1 MLRAVDLLSRARR
14 HLGLSVIHGSGWR
27 SLTAGTWRLQS
38 DLPDRPQ
45 HRSGVSLLPEP
56 KQTHGAVVEQ
66 WVEKDEKLAFSHA
79 YTGSMFTRARQFRNC
94 CRVLT
99 ASSPARA
106 LWIDPEWSHW
116 FRPTPAKMAPFF
128 TGVDRS
134 GHLLHRRDVNVT
146 YRPSKSRCA
155 NNLVT
160 CSAVG
165 WGFFRRR
172 SAIFCEGDQ
181 QFCDSDQ
188 ESERSD
194 AGFGIVSEVIGM
206 VKEKVEEFDLEQGM
220 RGGRRG
226 QRLRPLFPHPPWRRL
241 LVSDSPWEAGPR
253 FLRMDSPRISMG

>member
-128 TGVDRS
+128 TGVDRIT
-134 GHLLHRRDVNVT
+134 HL
-146 YRPSKSRCA
+146 
-155 NNLVT
+155 
-160 CSAVG
+160 
-165 WGFFRRR
+165 RRR
-172 SAIFCEGDQ
+172 LA
-181 QFCDSDQ
+181 
-188 ESERSD
+188 SECLRLGVPDLDASVLQSGLSRRITQLVSRVAYEQGYPGICYRSRY
-194 AGFGIVSEVIGM
+194 SH
-206 VKEKVEEFDLEQGM
+206 DLENWALFEPF
-220 RGGRRG
+220 
-226 QRLRPLFPHPPWRRL
+226 RLQDATSEPVDNDRPALR
-241 LVSDSPWEAGPR
+241 EA
-253 FLRMDSPRISMG
+253 LRILGLKLA